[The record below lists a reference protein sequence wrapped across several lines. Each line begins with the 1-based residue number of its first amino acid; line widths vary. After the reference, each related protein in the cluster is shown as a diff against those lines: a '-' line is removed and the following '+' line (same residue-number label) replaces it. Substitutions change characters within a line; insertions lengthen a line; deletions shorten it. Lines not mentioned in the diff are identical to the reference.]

1 MLSQA
6 PSPSDNPD
14 MLTAYP
20 IVVLLLM
27 LVLIAPVLAADGP
40 VRKTRV
46 SIEGRQFLI
55 NGKLTYP
62 SRVFEGKKIEGLLLN
77 SRMVQGIFDDD
88 NPETRTRWTY
98 PDGTAF
104 DADRNTDDFIR
115 NMPIWREHGLL
126 SFTINLQG
134 GSPEGYSKNQPW
146 RNSAFTPEGEL
157 KPAYL
162 KRLAKILDRA
172 DELGMV
178 PIVGYFYFGQAPHF
192 KDEAAV
198 IRATDNATDWLIKQ
212 GYTNVLIEIANESGH
227 PGYPPILQL
236 PRAHELIERVRSRSN
251 KKFLVSTSQL
261 GGKTPPT
268 NLLKSA
274 DFLLLH
280 GNGVHQPDG
289 IRQIIQ
295 KTRATEGY
303 NNQPILINEDDHF
316 DFDKPDNNFLAAL
329 DEYASWGYF
338 DFRMKGETF
347 KEGYQS
353 LPVDW
358 SISSDRKRGFFNL
371 LKRITTESP

>member
-1 MLSQA
+1 
-6 PSPSDNPD
+6 
-14 MLTAYP
+14 MLTAVP
-20 IVVLLLM
+20 IIAFLLM
-27 LVLIAPVLAADGP
+27 LILIAPVLVADGP

-62 SRVFEGKKIEGLLLN
+62 GRVLEGRKIEGLLLN

-115 NMPIWREHGLL
+115 NIPIWREHGLL

-162 KRLAKILDRA
+162 KRLARILDRA

-212 GYTNVLIEIANESGH
+212 GYTNILIEIANESGH
-227 PGYPPILQL
+227 PGYPPILQP
-236 PRAHELIERVRSRSN
+236 PRAHELIERVRTRSN
-251 KKFLVSTSQL
+251 RKFLVSTSQL

-274 DFLLLH
+274 DFVLVH

-338 DFRMKGETF
+338 DFRMEGETF

-371 LKRITTESP
+371 LKCITENQP